1 MKTFDFSGL
10 ECPGPV
16 IETKKYMDQNPGT
29 KEILVVVDNT
39 AASENVSRFLSTS
52 GFEISVEKDEK
63 SFKITGKKELSSEDN
78 IKIEDPKKVD
88 GSTLIMFTNKTLGSG
103 SPELGEKLMLNFIKT
118 LFEMENLWRL
128 VFVNESVK
136 LTVGEAKTIEALK
149 TLEEKGVSILVC
161 GTCLEYFGILEDK
174 RVGETTNML
183 DIVTSLEV
191 ADKVINY

>member
-16 IETKKYMDQNPGT
+16 IETKKYIDQNAGT
-29 KEILVVVDNT
+29 KEISIIVDNH
-39 AASENVSRFLSTS
+39 AASENVSRFLSNS
-52 GFEISVEKDEK
+52 GFETSMEKGEKSIKITGIRGESFEKDEGTK
-63 SFKITGKKELSSEDN
+63 EPKKE
-78 IKIEDPKKVD
+78 

-136 LTVGEAKTIEALK
+136 LTVGEAQTIEALK
-149 TLEEKGVSILVC
+149 NLENKGVSILVC
-161 GTCLEYFGILEDK
+161 GTCLEYFGILKDK
-174 RVGETTNML
+174 EVGETTNML

>member
-16 IETKKYMDQNPGT
+16 IETKKYMDQNSGT
-29 KEILVVVDNT
+29 KEISIIVDNH
-39 AASENVSRFLSTS
+39 AASENVSRFLSNS
-52 GFEISVEKDEK
+52 GFETSMEKGEK
-63 SFKITGKKELSSEDN
+63 SFKITGIRGESFEKNEGTKEPKKE
-78 IKIEDPKKVD
+78 
-88 GSTLIMFTNKTLGSG
+88 GSTLIMFTNITLGSG

-118 LFEMENLWRL
+118 LFEMDNLWRL

-136 LTVGEAKTIEALK
+136 LTVGEAQTIEALK
-149 TLEEKGVSILVC
+149 NLEKKGVSILVC
-161 GTCLEYFGILEDK
+161 GTCLEYFDILKDK
-174 RVGETTNML
+174 EVGETTNML